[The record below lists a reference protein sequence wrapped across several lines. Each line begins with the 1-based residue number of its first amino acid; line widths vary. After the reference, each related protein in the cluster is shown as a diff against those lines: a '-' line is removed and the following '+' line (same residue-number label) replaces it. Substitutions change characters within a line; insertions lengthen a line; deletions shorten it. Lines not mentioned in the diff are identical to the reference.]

1 MKHFKN
7 ILLVLQGHTESP
19 VAFQRAV
26 SLARVNNALLTVISV
41 AGEEAPAYVSIPL
54 LQSRYLKELVLQEE
68 LEWLETVASP
78 LRDEGIQIVTSAL
91 IGTPF
96 IEIIQLVL
104 RNGHDLVMISGK
116 HGDSLRDT
124 VFGSTAM
131 HLIRKCPCPVWVVNP
146 SERGRYR
153 RIVAAVDPLPRE
165 PARDS
170 LNKKIV
176 ELAVPLAEAE
186 RAELHFVH
194 AWSLYGEALLRG
206 GRANLPADEVDK
218 IHTETEQLHRSH
230 LERLLQQYPIE
241 RVRHRV
247 HLIKGEAG
255 QVIPQLADSVHADLI
270 LMGTVARTGIPGFL
284 IGNTAEEV
292 LHQVRCAVLTVKP
305 EGFVTP
311 VKLVEEFA

>member
-1 MKHFKN
+1 MHHFKN

-19 VAFQRAV
+19 AAFQRAV
-26 SLARVNNALLTVISV
+26 SLARANNALLTVISI
-41 AGEEAPAYVSIPL
+41 AGEEAPTYVSIPL
-54 LQSRYLKELVLQEE
+54 LQSRHLKELVLQEE
-68 LEWLETVASP
+68 LEWLEAVTSP
-78 LRDEGIQIVTSAL
+78 LSDEGIQVVTSAL
-91 IGTPF
+91 VGTPF

-104 RNGHDLVMISGK
+104 RNGHDLVMISGQ

-146 SERGRYR
+146 SEQGRYR
-153 RIVAAVDPLPRE
+153 RIIAAVDPLPRE
-165 PARDS
+165 PGRDS
-170 LNKKIV
+170 LNNKIM
-176 ELAVPLAEAE
+176 ELAVPLAAAE
-186 RAELHFVH
+186 RAELHIVH

-218 IHTETEQLHRSH
+218 IHEETEQLHRSH
-230 LERLLQQYPIE
+230 LEQLARQYPLE
-241 RVRHRV
+241 QVRHKL
-247 HLIKGEAG
+247 HLVKGEAG
-255 QVIPQLADSVHADLI
+255 QVIHQLAESVQAELI

-305 EGFVTP
+305 DGFITP
-311 VKLVEEFA
+311 VQLAEALA